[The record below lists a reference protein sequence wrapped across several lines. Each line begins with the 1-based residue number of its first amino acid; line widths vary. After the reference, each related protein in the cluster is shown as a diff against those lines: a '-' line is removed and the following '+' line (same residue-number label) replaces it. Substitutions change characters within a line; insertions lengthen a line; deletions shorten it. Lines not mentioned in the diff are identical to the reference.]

1 MEAAALAP
9 FMIRAD
15 RIPLEQVAYNDGT
28 VYNVY
33 CGILMVKELRKKEA
47 GSLPFQM
54 HRISLND
61 IEKSSAEGYDGRTM
75 KKRRLITSALPY
87 VNNIP
92 HLGNLTQ
99 VLSAD
104 AFARFCRS
112 RGYDTLY
119 VCGTDEYGTA
129 SETRALQ
136 EGISPR
142 ELCDRYHVI
151 HRDIYNWFNIAFD
164 RFGRTSDPIQTE
176 ITQGIFK
183 EVEAAGYIDEKEI
196 EQLYCPNCQ
205 RFLAD
210 RYVEGTCP
218 HCGSSEARGDQC
230 DSCQSLLEPTE
241 LIEPRCGVC
250 GTRPEVRKTRHLY
263 LNLPKAL
270 PLLEKWMDEASERGF
285 WAKNAV
291 QMTRSWIRDGLKERC
306 ITRDL
311 KWGIPVPKPGFED
324 KVFYVWFDAPI
335 GYISITAGYTGQ
347 WKDWWKNPDEVELFQ
362 FIGKDNIPF
371 HTVIFPSTLLA
382 TGENWT
388 MLHHMS
394 STEYLNYEGGKF
406 SKSKGIGIFGN
417 DVQETGIPADVW
429 RFYMYYNR
437 PEKSD
442 VTFTWKDFQ
451 EKVNGELIGNL
462 SNLVNRTLTFVK
474 RFYDGKLPEGRINQ
488 TLAKAIIDQETV
500 ITDLLE
506 HAEEREALRQIFTL
520 SSMGNKAFQDGEPWK
535 KRTEDPET
543 AASLLRTLVYLIH
556 DLAVM
561 IEPYMPV
568 ASGKLLSWLGCS
580 GDQWPQLSTFTG
592 IDTIGDVDYLFTKL
606 DDSLIDELRERYSG
620 SQQERAEKEKKQQA
634 EHKENKMSD
643 TVKNV
648 PQGAV
653 PADETIAQQFV
664 RRVILKVAKIVNVEK
679 HPNGDILY
687 ILTLDCG
694 EAEPRTIVSSI
705 VPYYTIDELMGKH
718 IVVVSNLKPANFRGV
733 KSRGMLLAASD
744 PDAEPH
750 TTCEVLFAPQFE
762 VGTVLEPEG
771 FEVPQDE
778 KCYVKP
784 DHFFAMPLYTEAGV
798 VKVDGKAIGAGGGYL
813 TASKYLDG
821 PVG

>member
-1 MEAAALAP
+1 V
-9 FMIRAD
+9 IRPSQDFARQDD
-15 RIPLEQVAYNDGT
+15 RDGT
-28 VYNVY
+28 LYNVY
-33 CGILMVKELRKKEA
+33 RRQAMVKELTEKGECR
-47 GSLPFQM
+47 SRRSPTNPLV
-54 HRISLND
+54 H
-61 IEKSSAEGYDGRTM
+61 IEKRRTEGYDRRTM

-112 RGYDTLY
+112 RGYETLY
-119 VCGTDEYGTA
+119 ICGTDEYGTA

-136 EGISPR
+136 EGVTPR
-142 ELCDRYHVI
+142 QLCDHYHVI
-151 HRDIYNWFNIAFD
+151 HRAIYQWFDISFD

-176 ITQGIFK
+176 IVQSIFK
-183 EVEAAGYIDEKEI
+183 DVDAAGYISEKEI
-196 EQLYCPNCQ
+196 EQLYCPSCE

-218 HCGSSEARGDQC
+218 HCGSHDARGDQC
-230 DSCQSLLEPTE
+230 DSCQTLLEPTE
-241 LIEPRCGVC
+241 LIDPRCGVC
-250 GTRPEVRKTRHLY
+250 GTRPELRKTRHLY
-263 LNLPKAL
+263 LDLPKAL
-270 PLLEKWMDEASERGF
+270 PLLERWIDEASVQGF

-335 GYISITAGYTGQ
+335 GYISITAGYTDQ
-347 WKDWWKNPDEVELFQ
+347 WRSWWQNPDEVDLFQ

-382 TGENWT
+382 TGKNWT

-437 PEKSD
+437 PERSD
-442 VTFTWKDFQ
+442 VTFTWKEFQ

-474 RFYDGKLPEGRINQ
+474 RFYGGRLPEGSIDQ
-488 TLAKAIIDQETV
+488 SLAKAIIDQETV

-506 HAEEREALRQIFTL
+506 HAEEREALRQIFVL

-535 KRTEDPET
+535 KRTEDPPS
-543 AASLLRTLVYLIH
+543 AASLLRTLIYLIR
-556 DLAVM
+556 DLGIM
-561 IEPYMPV
+561 IEPYMPST
-568 ASGKLLSWLGCS
+568 SGKLLSWLGCRN
-580 GDQWPQLSTFTG
+580 DRWPQLATFTG
-592 IDTIGDVDYLFTKL
+592 VESIGTVDYLFTKL
-606 DDSLIDELRERYSG
+606 DDSLIDALRERYSG
-620 SQQERAEKEKKQQA
+620 SQSERAEKEKEKDVHKDKEQA
-634 EHKENKMSD
+634 MSD
-643 TVKNV
+643 TMSAT

-653 PADETIAQQFV
+653 PADETIAQQFA
-664 RRVILKVAKIVNVEK
+664 RRVVLKVSRIIEVEK
-679 HPNGDILY
+679 HPNGDMLY
-687 ILTLDCG
+687 ILKLDCG

-705 VPYYTIDELMGKH
+705 VPYYRADELLGKH
-718 IVVVSNLKPANFRGV
+718 IVLVSNLKPANFRGV
-733 KSRGMLLAASD
+733 KSRGMLLAAND
-744 PDAEPH
+744 PNAEPH
-750 TTCEVLFAPQFE
+750 TTCEVLFAPQFD

-771 FEVPQDE
+771 FDPPAADV
-778 KCYVKP
+778 CYVKP
-784 DHFFAMPLYTEAGV
+784 DHFFAMPIYAEGGV
-798 VKVDGKAIGAGGGYL
+798 VKVDGRAIGADGVSL
-813 TASKYLDG
+813 TTSRYLDG
-821 PVG
+821 PVS